1 MAKDELFDMLDVK
14 SHLSQSH
21 ETWKQEIARSQSQVD
36 VLVQIQ
42 HVPSA
47 VITKFVMLCTKNQVL
62 VQMQHVPS
70 SVNALKFYANVQ
82 PNIRGRNVYV
92 QFSSHQELTTMDQS
106 QGRGDEA
113 LRLSSSI
120 NNVRVLL
127 RQEVHFRDTI
137 FMMVVVSWTFSS
149 QINLF
154 LTSYYQIVVDFIA
167 SCTGTSQTQISPQS
181 RKANLHKYALLVL
194 YLSIYESNMLIF
206 VKSILIY
213 ILFLSSSVKQPGYG
227 DVGNMYP
234 AQGSRARVDMDD
246 NEMLSF

>member
-82 PNIRGRNVYV
+82 PNIRCKWLVY
-92 QFSSHQELTTMDQS
+92 FY
-106 QGRGDEA
+106 
-113 LRLSSSI
+113 
-120 NNVRVLL
+120 LL
-127 RQEVHFRDTI
+127 RVY
-137 FMMVVVSWTFSS
+137 M
-149 QINLF
+149 
-154 LTSYYQIVVDFIA
+154 IA
-167 SCTGTSQTQISPQS
+167 STVVFI
-181 RKANLHKYALLVL
+181 
-194 YLSIYESNMLIF
+194 I
-206 VKSILIY
+206 
-213 ILFLSSSVKQPGYG
+213 
-227 DVGNMYP
+227 
-234 AQGSRARVDMDD
+234 
-246 NEMLSF
+246 